1 MIALLTALALANDP
15 ARDEAFRKLGS
26 IKLTVDFDKTSLT
39 EAVDFLRDATGV
51 NLVILPAATLKEERP
66 VRLKAKELPAL
77 SVLKLVLNER
87 GLALRWRDGA
97 VVILPREDVDDD
109 MELRVYDVR
118 ARLMKLPDFPGPTME
133 LTPRGPGHV
142 YVPGVVVGNL
152 EEPKAPIEPDF
163 LVDLVKESTG
173 GRSWGNVKAS
183 IQLVNGQLIVVQ
195 SAATHRQIAALLS
208 KLSRF

>member
-1 MIALLTALALANDP
+1 MSALLLALALANDP

-26 IKLTVDFDKTSLT
+26 LKLTVDFDKTSLA
-39 EAVDFLRDATGV
+39 EAVDFLREATGV
-51 NLVILPAATLKEERP
+51 NLVILPSATLKEDRP
-66 VRLKAKELPAL
+66 VRLKAKELSAL
-77 SVLKLVLNER
+77 SVLKLLLSDR

-97 VVILPREDVDDD
+97 VVILPREDVEDE

-118 ARLMKLPDFPGPTME
+118 ARLMKLPDFPGPSME
-133 LTPRGPGHV
+133 LTTRSPGHA
-142 YVPGVVVGNL
+142 YVPGIVVSGL

-163 LVDLVKESTG
+163 LVDLIKESTG

-183 IQLVNGQLIVVQ
+183 IHHVNGQLIVYQ
-195 SAATHRQIAALLS
+195 SPATHRQIAALLA